1 MEVCH
6 INLGIGIQKNKMD
19 KVVHFEIP
27 AEDMKRAEDFY
38 AKVFG
43 WQIQE
48 MPEMNYTIVRTA
60 ETDEKFMIK
69 EPGAINGGMFKRTE
83 TLKSPILV
91 INVHNIHEACEH
103 VKMHGGHVIKESQ
116 AVGEMGHVAYFKD
129 TEGNVVGL
137 WQDNKR

>member
-1 MEVCH
+1 
-6 INLGIGIQKNKMD
+6 MD

-27 AEDMKRAEDFY
+27 AEDMNRAQDFY

-43 WQIQE
+43 WQIQA
-48 MPEMNYTIVRTA
+48 MPDMNYTIVRTA

-69 EPGAINGGMFKRTE
+69 EPGAINGGMFKRTDV
-83 TLKSPILV
+83 LKSPVIV
-91 INVHNIHEACEH
+91 INVADIKQACEQ
-103 VKMHGGHVIKESQ
+103 VKSNGGQVIKEPSP
-116 AVGEMGHVAYFKD
+116 VGEMGHVAYFKD